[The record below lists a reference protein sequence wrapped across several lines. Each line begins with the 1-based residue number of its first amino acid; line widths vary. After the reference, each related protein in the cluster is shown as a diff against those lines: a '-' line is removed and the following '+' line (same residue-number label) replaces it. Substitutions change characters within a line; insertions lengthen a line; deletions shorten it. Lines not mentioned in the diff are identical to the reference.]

1 MSPDIFISYSR
12 ENQQEVIKLVE
23 YLRGKGISV
32 WMDESDIHGAT
43 LWTKEI
49 VEAIRA
55 CSLFILAISRHSTSS
70 KNVVKELALASE
82 REKIILPVYFEQC
95 EIPET
100 MEYQLAGIQNIA
112 FYSLEKSKAH
122 EFVFQTVRKL
132 GVGESALEGKAL
144 DQIGTTSKPSGGHM
158 PLPKSKSRVIKWAAI
173 ASGVVI
179 FCIASF
185 LLTKFDKNEHKKP
198 ALQTLSLTDSKARI
212 ALLPIEVN
220 AAKEEDK
227 WVGGGMGTQLKAAIN
242 KLNGVTIISGVSVNA
257 YRGSERDIN
266 KIRENLNVNY
276 IIDSELAVAGE
287 NVTAIFEFIDAQNSE
302 KLWTE
307 TYEENIESIF
317 NVKSKVTR
325 KIAESVG
332 IKVEAETAKAID
344 QKTTKNSEAFKLY
357 TQGRNLWF
365 TRTEADMRQSL
376 KLYSQSIKLDPEYA
390 EPFTGI
396 ADSNSMLVQY
406 SFSELKEGYEKARQA
421 AIEAITRNP
430 NLPQAYVSLAW
441 VQFASDWKL
450 KSSARNYR
458 KAIALDPKFAQA
470 YHWLAINFQIQGK
483 FEEAFAT
490 YQTALKLDPN
500 NHVILMNSAL
510 TAMRLS
516 KYDLAEK
523 RLKLGLSLAPNYYL
537 SWPFLYQAYISQND
551 KENEIKEL
559 INEIENISNKNR
571 DIYTV
576 LTHYYWKKNSEKYQA
591 YLSAARNYNKN
602 ETRGKHEI
610 DFYQIPEGKI
620 DEFIKLA
627 NERFDAGTF
636 NYVFEANLFVN
647 EIKSDPRIQKLI
659 RKIHSGKD

>member
-1 MSPDIFISYSR
+1 MSPDVFISYSR
-12 ENQQEVIKLVE
+12 ENQQEVIRLVE
-23 YLRGKGISV
+23 YLRDKGLTV

-55 CSLFILAISRHSTSS
+55 CSLFILAISRHSTGS

-82 REKIILPVYFEQC
+82 REKTILPVYFEQC

-122 EFVFQTVRKL
+122 EFVYQTVVKL
-132 GVGESALEGKAL
+132 GVGKSKQDDKTL
-144 DQIGTTSKPSGGHM
+144 DQTGTSPNTHAGGM
-158 PLPKSKSRVIKWAAI
+158 PPLRSKSNLTKWATI
-173 ASGVVI
+173 ATGVIVI
-179 FCIASF
+179 CIAAF
-185 LLTKFDKNEHKKP
+185 LLTKSDTTKNEK
-198 ALQTLSLTDSKARI
+198 LISNTLISTDGKARI

-220 AAKEEDK
+220 AAREEDK

-257 YRGSERDIN
+257 YRGSNRDIN

-276 IIDSELAVAGE
+276 IIDSELAVTGQ
-287 NVTAIFEFIDAQNSE
+287 NVTAIFEFIDAKNSR
-302 KLWTE
+302 KIWTE
-307 TYEENIESIF
+307 TYDENIESIF
-317 NVKSKVTR
+317 NVKSEVAT
-325 KIAESVG
+325 KIAETVG
-332 IKVEAETAKAID
+332 IKVEAETAKAINE
-344 QKTTKNSEAFKLY
+344 KSTKNAEAFKLY
-357 TQGRNLWF
+357 TKGRNLWF

-376 KLYSQSIKLDPEYA
+376 KLYNQAIELDPDYA

-406 SFSELKEGYEKARQA
+406 GFSELKEGYEKAREA

-441 VQFASDWKL
+441 IQFASDWKL
-450 KSSARNYR
+450 KSSAKNYK

-470 YHWLAINFQIQGK
+470 YHWLAINLQIQGK
-483 FEEAFAT
+483 HEEAFAT

-500 NHVILMNSAL
+500 NHVILMNSSL
-510 TAMRLS
+510 PAMRLG
-516 KYDLAEK
+516 KYDIAVK
-523 RLKLGLSLAPNYYL
+523 RCKLGLSLAPNYYL
-537 SWPFLYQAYISQND
+537 NWSFLYQAYLMQES
-551 KENEIKEL
+551 KENEIKALVSEV
-559 INEIENISNKNR
+559 ETISNKNK
-571 DIYTV
+571 DIYSI
-576 LTHYYWKKNSEKYQA
+576 LTHYYWKKDTEKHQA
-591 YLSAARNYNKN
+591 YLAAARNYNKN
-602 ETRGKHEI
+602 ETRGKHQI
-610 DFYQIPEGKI
+610 DAFLIAEGKI

-636 NYVFEANLFVN
+636 DYVFEANLFVN
-647 EIKSDPRIQKLI
+647 EVKSDPRIQKLI
-659 RKIHSGKD
+659 KKIHNGKD